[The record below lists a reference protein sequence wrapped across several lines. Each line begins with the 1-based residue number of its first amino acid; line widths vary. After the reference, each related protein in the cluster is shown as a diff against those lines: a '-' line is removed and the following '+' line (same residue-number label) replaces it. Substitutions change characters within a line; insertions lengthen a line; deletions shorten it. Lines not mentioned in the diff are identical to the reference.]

1 MTKFINQKEIKDD
14 TKVNPEL
21 NDENGMAKKGAFKGL
36 KILCACFWSKSIS
49 SANEDKRVDP
59 KYLLERHTDS
69 KFCLK

>member
-1 MTKFINQKEIKDD
+1 MTKFINPKEIKGD

-21 NDENGMAKKGAFKGL
+21 KDKNSMAVKEAFKGL
-36 KILCACFWSKSIS
+36 KILYACFWCIS